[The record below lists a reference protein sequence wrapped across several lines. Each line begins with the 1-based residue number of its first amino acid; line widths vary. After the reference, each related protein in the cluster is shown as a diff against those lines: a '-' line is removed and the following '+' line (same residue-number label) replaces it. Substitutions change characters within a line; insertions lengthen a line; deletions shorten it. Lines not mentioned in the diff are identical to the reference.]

1 MENQDIKTPT
11 TKETKQINEPDEFY
25 EDLLMEQRE
34 QM

>member
-1 MENQDIKTPT
+1 MKCDDNSYIYDPEW
-11 TKETKQINEPDEFY
+11 EEFY